1 MAQVMLTLIVWVV
14 IVSVV
19 QYLIARYRGFEAIS
33 QPAARTFEDQLW
45 EYLSGEKGRGE
56 ERHV

>member
-1 MAQVMLTLIVWVV
+1 MAQVMLTLIAWV
-14 IVSVV
+14 IVVTV
-19 QYLIARYRGFEAIS
+19 AQYLIGRYRGFDAVS
-33 QPAARTFEDQLW
+33 GPAARTFEDQLW

>member
-1 MAQVMLTLIVWVV
+1 MAQVMLTLMVWIV
-14 IVSVV
+14 IVSVAQV
-19 QYLIARYRGFEAIS
+19 LIGRYHGFEAVS
-33 QPAARTFEDQLW
+33 RPAARTFEDQLW